1 MIGDLPGLL
10 RALVSTAIVWLC
22 VLGSYWAAAQSLGE
36 PVSAINAGGLT
47 LVMLSSGLGSVAH
60 LPGVGGGI
68 QIATILSLTH
78 LFSIPLP
85 IATSMALFIWVITY
99 LLVLLPG
106 LPLAAR
112 EGISW
117 RNLSSLPQAAE

>member
-1 MIGDLPGLL
+1 MLFRSLVLALL
-10 RALVSTAIVWLC
+10 STAAVWLF
-22 VLGSYWAAAQSLGE
+22 VLGSYWAAAQSLRE
-36 PVSAINAGGLT
+36 PLSAINLGGLT
-47 LVMLSSGLGSVAH
+47 LVMVSSGLGSMAH

-78 LFSIPLP
+78 LFNIPL
-85 IATSMALFIWVITY
+85 ATASSMALFIWVITY
-99 LLVLLPG
+99 LLVLIPG

-117 RNLSSLPQAAE
+117 RSLSTLPRATE